1 MRALGHGG
9 QQRRADVAGDLHH
22 LVRGQSGRRSR
33 PGGQHDLD
41 QRLQQA
47 GAGKDAGRLV
57 GGTRQGGRGD
67 LVLALRQSQ
76 EGDPGLGPATKPAGA
91 SVRRF
96 GIGERSPESM
106 ELGRLVHRL
115 AEGFIG
121 LGQSLARLPR
131 LGGGAL
137 PCAVELT
144 QLGAVEE
151 AQPAEVHQLWLGLAP
166 GIEGRGPLLRP
177 AHIEDLV
184 ARRDDRAVGDAHDH
198 RRDLACGRVD
208 HHLVH
213 QPDAAIDL
221 AQRDQ

>member
-1 MRALGHGG
+1 MSR
-9 QQRRADVAGDLHH
+9 GDLHH
-22 LVRGQSGRRSR
+22 LVRGQSGRRRR

-57 GGTRQGGRGD
+57 GGTRQGGRRD

-76 EGDPGLGPATKPAGA
+76 EGDPRLRPATEPAGA

-96 GIGERSPESM
+96 GICERSPESM

-121 LGQSLARLPR
+121 LGESLARLPR

-151 AQPAEVHQLWLGLAP
+151 AQPAEVHKLWLGLAP

-177 AHIEDLV
+177 AHVEDVV

-198 RRDLACGRVD
+198 RRDVACGRVD

-221 AQRDQ
+221 AKRDQ